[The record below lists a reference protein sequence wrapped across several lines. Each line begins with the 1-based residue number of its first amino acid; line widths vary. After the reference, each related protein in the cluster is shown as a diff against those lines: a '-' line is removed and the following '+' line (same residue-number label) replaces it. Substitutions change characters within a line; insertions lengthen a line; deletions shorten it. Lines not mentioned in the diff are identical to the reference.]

1 MVMYMS
7 KLTNKEVLGMVVV
20 ALGTIEHEHKDLMV
34 DTVTK
39 MIEQITHKAENK
51 KLTKAQQ
58 ENETIKEKL
67 LNHLQTTGEGM
78 NISQLQQVV
87 GFSEYSN
94 QKLSALLNQLVKSE
108 VLVKAV
114 GTDRKTTFSA
124 VEKIQSLDE
133 EFEKEMQE

>member
-1 MVMYMS
+1 MYMS